1 MDTFDK
7 INEAVNFIQNATNFS
22 PKAGVVL
29 GSGQVGFLDNVDIKH
44 SIDYDTIPHFPTAT
58 APSHH
63 GRLVFGDIDG
73 IPVVVMSGR
82 FHFYEG
88 YLMDEVVFPI
98 RVLKFLGIEKLMI
111 ISACGST
118 RTGIST
124 GDLVMVKDH
133 INLQSH
139 NPLTGVNDERLGVRF
154 PDAALAYH
162 KGMLEYAYEYG
173 ISKEMKVHKGVYV
186 AVDGPNLETRAEF
199 RFFNLIGA
207 DIVGMSTVPE
217 VIAACHL
224 SLDTFVLGVVSNEG
238 YSEHNDLPK
247 MTGEEIIKRASEA
260 TPKATEII
268 IALLHKFVS

>member
-7 INEAVNFIQNATNFS
+7 INDAVNFILETINFK
-22 PKAGVVL
+22 PKVGIVL
-29 GSGQVGFLDNVDIKH
+29 GSGQVGFLEKVNITRT
-44 SIDYDTIPHFPTAT
+44 IDYDTIPHFPKAT

-63 GRLVFGDIDG
+63 GKLVFGDIDG

-88 YLMDEVVFPI
+88 YLMEEVVFPI

-118 RTGIST
+118 RTGIHT
-124 GDLVMVKDH
+124 GDLVIVKDH

-139 NPLTGVNDERLGVRF
+139 NPLTGINDERLGVRF
-154 PDAALAYH
+154 PDAALAYN

-173 ISKEMKVHKGVYV
+173 ISKGMKVHKGVYV